1 MNEDYEK
8 YLHPADT
15 SNQLELEAMKKLLE
29 RGIAAK
35 DNTDHPKNEISH
47 LKNST

>member
-1 MNEDYEK
+1 MFEWR
-8 YLHPADT
+8 LWHIPP
-15 SNQLELEAMKKLLE
+15 SCNQLELEAMKKLLE

-35 DNTDHPKNEISH
+35 DNADHPKNKISH